1 MKFEDITLSSASVTV
16 IDSIRSSEVAENKN
30 LLTVSFRFF
39 TKSKQSQANRKR
51 RATAATKQNANQV
64 SPDRIYTASV

>member
-1 MKFEDITLSSASVTV
+1 MLEGITLSSALITV
-16 IDSIRSSEVAENKN
+16 INSIRSREFAENKN

-64 SPDRIYTASV
+64 FLVRI